1 MSISAPDSPIPPRGD
16 SILSKARSARFLRRA
31 PRRPRRPPPQDIKNL
46 VRNEEAEL
54 WREALKMVL
63 AKKKAFYFRKP
74 VDFVALNI
82 PHCPTIV
89 AKPMDLG
96 TIESKLGRNMY
107 KTRDEFAADVRLVF
121 SNAVLFNKVETHQVH
136 VAAVQLRAFFEDRFK
151 ELESGTFRRRD
162 ECVGAKKANGQSS
175 GGTRSATRSAAKPA
189 EPEKRATRGKPAAK
203 KGGKPAAKGGK
214 GERAKAAPNPRAP
227 PTTPRDG
234 LVPAAEVLKMQE
246 QLLKLQSEMA
256 ALKRQ
261 VGADAPSSESTSA
274 AASDDDDDEA
284 MPPPPAPDADG
295 ARPPRK
301 PLAKLRFVVPRRD
314 ATPAAR
320 TVGVAHSPSSD
331 SLPTE
336 CVSLNGSSPPSPTP
350 SGLFGDDADPDASLD
365 GSGAGDDGLSPEDCS
380 AYASAIVEMTDD
392 DEIAALGGG
401 ASPQARGKRRLDG
414 ATPPGPKKHRFTMS
428 PADLSPVPGMEV
440 AKLFRAGSDF
450 GSVLSDSGLDLE
462 AGTSPLW
469 TFDENPPAPIAPIP
483 EETAAE

>member
-1 MSISAPDSPIPPRGD
+1 MG
-16 SILSKARSARFLRRA
+16 K
-31 PRRPRRPPPQDIKNL
+31 DIKNL

-82 PHCPTIV
+82 PHYPTIV

-203 KGGKPAAKGGK
+203 KGGKPAAKGGT

-234 LVPAAEVLKMQE
+234 PVPAAEVLKMQE

-261 VGADAPSSESTSA
+261 VGADAPSSESSSA

-284 MPPPPAPDADG
+284 MPPPPA
-295 ARPPRK
+295 
-301 PLAKLRFVVPRRD
+301 L
-314 ATPAAR
+314 TPTRAAR
-320 TVGVAHSPSSD
+320 SRSPSSA

>member
-1 MSISAPDSPIPPRGD
+1 MG
-16 SILSKARSARFLRRA
+16 K
-31 PRRPRRPPPQDIKNL
+31 DIKNL

-82 PHCPTIV
+82 PHYPTIV

-203 KGGKPAAKGGK
+203 KGGKPAAKGGT

-261 VGADAPSSESTSA
+261 VGADAPSSESSSA

-284 MPPPPAPDADG
+284 MPPTPT
-295 ARPPRK
+295 ARGRPGSR
-301 PLAKLRFVVPRRD
+301 
-314 ATPAAR
+314 
-320 TVGVAHSPSSD
+320 SPSSA